1 MVVEGGG
8 GGAASFS
15 FFQRKEKRRDGDG
28 AAPWSG
34 GGGGGGGAGG
44 AGGAG
49 GEESVCLSGL
59 PTFGA
64 VRFPVQI
71 HGWFAEAT
79 LGRSDG
85 RRARGALCVLL
96 RRASSTPRLCGFVV
110 AAVYCLV
117 ASSTASPLS
126 S

>member
-15 FFQRKEKRRDGDG
+15 FFQLKEKRRDGDG

-34 GGGGGGGAGG
+34 GGG

-49 GEESVCLSGL
+49 GEESVCLSVCLSGL

-79 LGRSDG
+79 LGRWDG